1 MYTIVRIAGKELIT
15 EHKPLSIEFINGVSK
30 FLRTIH
36 PYLASTW
43 VKADTDFEMQEVEMF
58 SIMNHDVPG
67 TIQCIAHFFELE
79 EDDSV
84 YEIPMFIIV
93 KSEAANDEIY

>member
-15 EHKPLSIEFINGVSK
+15 EHKPLSMEFINGVTQ
-30 FLRTIH
+30 FLKTIH
-36 PYLASTW
+36 PNLSSTW
-43 VKADTDFEMQEVEMF
+43 VQAETDFEMQPTELIT
-58 SIMNHDVPG
+58 IMNHEAPG
-67 TIQCIAHFFELE
+67 TIQCIAHFFKLE
-79 EDDSV
+79 EEDSV